1 MRPPNGV
8 VLPDELKWSE
18 YDISP
23 DRIIR
28 TRFLGIAFEYGITF
42 VAENI
47 RDERTG
53 PHAKVSIYFGEH
65 RRLGYDALNLDKAE
79 ERGRLVN
86 KCYKQLATNWQQGY
100 SNVELQ
106 RDCDDFCD
114 GLFELSLESGKIGA
128 LTPRAEWRTTM
139 ALEPYLPRQGGT
151 FVYAPPKAGKSW
163 LLYLWAMSLDAG
175 CSALWVVPQRV
186 PVLLVNLERPKQSV
200 EARFWQVNRALG
212 LPEDRQLTSWIH
224 ARGQSLTQ
232 VAPRIRS
239 FLREHGD
246 HYIMVDS
253 LSRAG
258 AGDLKDDVGANR
270 ACDTLNSLAPGWCC
284 LGHSPRGDGSHIY
297 GSVMFEAAADV
308 MVEINTQRKGMD
320 LGLGLQVTGANDL
333 PPVPMLHF
341 ALEFTEEDGL
351 VRVRASKPGEFA
363 EVEGKERRSTPE
375 MIHEYLL
382 SNGLS
387 MADTVADAIGRDR
400 STVSRTMHNDPELHS
415 EKRGREVWYG
425 MKGSR

>member
-106 RDCDDFCD
+106 RDMDDFCD
-114 GLFELSLESGKIGA
+114 GLFEVSLETSRIGP
-128 LTPRAEWRTTM
+128 LTPRQEWRTPM
-139 ALEPYLPRQGGT
+139 ALEPYLPCEGGV

-163 LLYLWAMSLDAG
+163 LMYLWAVSLDAG
-175 CSALWVVPQRV
+175 CSKLWTVPTPR
-186 PVLLVNLERPKQSV
+186 PVLLVNLERPRQSV
-200 EARFWQVNRALG
+200 EARFWQVNRVLG
-212 LPEDRQLTSWIH
+212 LPEDRPLTNWIH

-232 VAPRIRS
+232 VAPRIRQ
-239 FLREHGD
+239 FLRDKGP

-270 ACDTLNSLAPGWCC
+270 ACDTLNNLGPGWCC
-284 LGHSPRGDGSHIY
+284 LGHSPRGDGTHIY

-308 MVEINTQRKGMD
+308 LIEINTQRDGLNLGM
-320 LGLGLQVTGANDL
+320 GLQVTGANDL
-333 PPVPMLHF
+333 PAVPMLTF
-341 ALEFTEEDGL
+341 ALEFTEAQGL
-351 VRVRASKPGEFA
+351 VKVRSSKPGEFSQV
-363 EVEGKERRSTPE
+363 EVKERVDT
-375 MIHEYLL
+375 IDLVVEYVKR
-382 SNGLS
+382 NGLS
-387 MADTVADAIGRDR
+387 SAEQVADAIGKDR
-400 STVSRTMHNDPELHS
+400 TTVSRLLAKDRRFYS
-415 EKRGREVWYG
+415 QKQGREIRYG
-425 MKGSR
+425 MEGMA